1 MGAFIKTLLH
11 TICTMTQI
19 LFNRR
24 GALLLIIIN
33 IFIISPRQ
41 SHASVIFSTILLMD
55 SSSFSAKAFS
65 SLVLTL
71 TNATSITLHSVES
84 DTITG
89 VQGKS
94 LFFFAPSLLFYN
106 FQLLHVTRARSS
118 IEVEDEKTASAIIR
132 LSLPHEALIRKSLTV
147 GIESV
152 EIGEADVTTWQR
164 WLTTTYLELPP
175 FAAQYLVVGWALTV
189 LGFLACVVCYCC
201 CCKKGADDGNN
212 VQTIA
217 SVVMHPPPAAAVPVQ
232 QQKPSIPSLVQP
244 SAPPKIPSAPPQ
256 TVVGP
261 TVKTS
266 TAATAATT
274 PPVPLSK
281 VPVQP
286 TTNTTTTPLLPTPGK
301 PAAAVTSSS
310 LPLSTPTKK
319 PETDSSQ
326 RVVVQV
332 ESQSANAPRI
342 TRLPSVP
349 NIPPPPIPIIPP
361 MLQHRRA
368 NGSFNSN
375 RMESLRQQIRNK
387 GIQPGQ
393 Q

>member
-94 LFFFAPSLLFYN
+94 LFFFAPSSSLFYN

-152 EIGEADVTTWQR
+152 EIGEADVVTT

-217 SVVMHPPPAAAVPVQ
+217 SVVMHPPAAAVPVQ

-274 PPVPLSK
+274 PPVPPALGK
-281 VPVQP
+281 PI
-286 TTNTTTTPLLPTPGK
+286 TTTTTTTAPTTPLSIPGK
-301 PAAAVTSSS
+301 PTAVTTPPP
-310 LPLSTPTKK
+310 LPSAPSTKK
-319 PETDSSQ
+319 PETD
-326 RVVVQV
+326 RPAAVQV
-332 ESQSANAPRI
+332 DSKYAIASDTKKPPNLTP
-342 TRLPSVP
+342 RLP
-349 NIPPPPIPIIPP
+349 PP
-361 MLQHRRA
+361 MLPHRK
-368 NGSFNSN
+368 SFNSISQTQ
-375 RMESLRQQIRNK
+375 MDTIRNRINNFR
-387 GIQPGQ
+387 GGGT
-393 Q
+393 